1 MATGIT
7 RTGKPVQ
14 AGDQVSI
21 TGVVQ
26 SVSGS
31 GPSAVLVILCSG
43 ALYGPVDAAGNNQ
56 TPYTYTLT
64 ATTPSSGTPPT
75 GGVYAADVTAS
86 QSL

>member
-1 MATGIT
+1 MASGVT
-7 RTGKPVQ
+7 RTGKPCQ

-21 TGVVQ
+21 TGTIV
-26 SVSGS
+26 SVTGS

-43 ALYGPVDAAGNNQ
+43 ALMPADNSVSAL
-56 TPYTYTLT
+56 PYTYTLT

>member
-1 MATGIT
+1 MAQGVT
-7 RTGKPVQ
+7 RTGKPCQ

-21 TGVVQ
+21 TGTIV
-26 SVSGS
+26 SVTGS

-43 ALYGPVDAAGNNQ
+43 ALNGPTDAVTGA
-56 TPYTYTLT
+56 YSYTLT